1 MNLKDL
7 RYVIAVAEYR
17 HFGHAAEACHVTQP
31 TLSGQIKKLEE
42 ELGVILFERTK
53 RSVVVTP
60 MGDEILRHAR
70 LAVEHADQIVSL
82 ARARREP
89 MTGPLHLGV
98 IPTLSPYLMPLILR
112 PLRQRYPNLRLVL
125 SEEVT
130 DRLLSRLHD
139 HEIDVA
145 LIATTV
151 AEPDLC
157 ELPLF
162 EEPFWLAHPRQHALY
177 DKDEIE
183 PSDLAGLDL
192 LLLTDAH
199 CLSGQVRDVCAAAG
213 HSDPTGMGDLRTAS
227 LETLLQLV
235 GAGFGCTLVPA
246 LAIRGS
252 WTTDAGVIARPIAG
266 SSASRR
272 VAMVYRRSYPR
283 VDTLERLARLIRE
296 QLPNTVKR
304 LASVSIGRT
313 G

>member
-7 RYVIAVAEYR
+7 RYVIAVAEHR

-31 TLSGQIKKLEE
+31 TLSGQVKKLEE
-42 ELGVILFERTK
+42 ELGVTLCERTK

-60 MGDEILRHAR
+60 MGEEVLRHAR
-70 LAVEHADQIVSL
+70 QAVEHAEQIVAL
-82 ARARREP
+82 ARARRDP

-125 SEEVT
+125 SEEIT
-130 DRLLSRLHD
+130 ERLLMRLHN

-145 LIATTV
+145 LLATTV
-151 AEPDLC
+151 EEPDLC

-162 EEPFWLAHPRQHALY
+162 DEPFWLAHPRQHALY

-183 PSDLAGLDL
+183 PTDLVDLEL

-213 HSDPTGMGDLRTAS
+213 HSNPTGIGDLRTAS

-283 VDTLERLARLIRE
+283 VDALERLASLIRE
-296 QLPNTVKR
+296 HLPNTVKC
-304 LASVSIGRT
+304 LAPASVHPPG
-313 G
+313 